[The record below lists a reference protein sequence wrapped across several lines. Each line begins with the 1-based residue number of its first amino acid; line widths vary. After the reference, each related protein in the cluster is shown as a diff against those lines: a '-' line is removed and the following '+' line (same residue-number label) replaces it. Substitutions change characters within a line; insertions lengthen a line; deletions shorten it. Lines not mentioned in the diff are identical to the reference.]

1 MRPRAGVVRA
11 GYLIS
16 FLKRDDGNDSEIDM
30 SISRR
35 IFKNTVVLTSADISG
50 RLLRFALAIVIA
62 RSLGP
67 AGYGIYAFAF
77 SFAEVYGVI
86 SDFGMSNLIIRDT
99 SREKK
104 YLPRYLGN
112 ILLVEATLSAIAY
125 AFLFLLVGLMG
136 LPSDTATIVY
146 IAVLS
151 YALTALAVIV
161 RAAFKAHEKM
171 EYDAVL
177 SIIQQ
182 SVTVVLGITVLYLG
196 YGLLALSFAF
206 VIGSIITLVVS
217 LVLVSTKF
225 VRPKFTLK
233 GRFLRYLLKE
243 APSFG
248 LTVFFTLIY
257 YKVSTL
263 LLSFIQGDAATGWFN
278 AAYTM
283 AISLTFLPA
292 AFMGALF
299 PVISTFH
306 ASSRELAKTVYH
318 ESFRYMVIFGLPLA
332 FGTTVLADKVIDII
346 YGAPFHNSI
355 IVLQIVIWSIAF
367 LFLNYVLSTT
377 LTSINLQR
385 IVMYATGLGVV
396 VNVILNLIFIP
407 VYSYVGA
414 SYVMIATEV
423 TTFSICFYYASRYLC
438 LLRVQRIV
446 LKPLI
451 GSLVMTVVVYYLRP
465 INIFIIFA
473 VAVWVYFA
481 SLIAMKT
488 FTQQDVNVIKGIMG
502 RT

>member
-1 MRPRAGVVRA
+1 MGV
-11 GYLIS
+11 
-16 FLKRDDGNDSEIDM
+16 
-30 SISRR
+30 SRSV
-35 IFKNTVVLTSADISG
+35 FKNTVVLSSADILG
-50 RLLRFALAIVIA
+50 RLMRFALAIVIA

-104 YLPRYLGN
+104 YLPRYQGN
-112 ILLVEATLSAIAY
+112 ILLVEITLSAIAY
-125 AFLFLLVGLMG
+125 AFLFLLVGLMD
-136 LPSDTATIVY
+136 LPSDTAAIVY

-151 YALTALAVIV
+151 YALTALATII

-171 EYDAVL
+171 EYDAAL
-177 SIIQQ
+177 SIIQ
-182 SVTVVLGITVLYLG
+182 SGVTVAIGVTVLYLG
-196 YGLLALSFAF
+196 YGLLALSYAF
-206 VIGSIITLVVS
+206 VIGSAINLIAS

-225 VRPKFTLK
+225 ARPKFALK
-233 GRFLRYLLKE
+233 GRFLRYLLRE

-248 LTVFFTLIY
+248 LVVFFTLIY

-299 PVISTFH
+299 PVISSFH
-306 ASSRELAKTVYH
+306 ASSREHAKIIYQ
-318 ESFRYMVIFGLPLA
+318 ESFRYMVILGLPLA
-332 FGTTVLADKVIDII
+332 FGTTVLADKVIDIV
-346 YGAPFHNSI
+346 YGVPFQNSI
-355 IVLQIVIWSIAF
+355 IVLQIVIWSIAL

-385 IVMYATGLGVV
+385 VVMYATGLGVT
-396 VNVILNLIFIP
+396 VNIILNLIFIP
-407 VYSYVGA
+407 AYSYVGA
-414 SYVMIATEV
+414 SYVMIATEL
-423 TTFSICFYYASRYLC
+423 TTFSICFYFASRYLC

-446 LKPLI
+446 PKPLV

-465 INIFIIFA
+465 INIFIIFG

-488 FTQQDVNVIKGIMG
+488 FTQQDVSVIKGIMG